1 MDGMKDKKL
10 ETQPMSFRP
19 DPVIRDLI
27 EKDVRD
33 LNHMGMTSA
42 RWLHRICLSF
52 YRDRLP
58 ERLLAILNKGFGG
71 TGKEEP

>member
-1 MDGMKDKKL
+1 MSDMKDKKP
-10 ETQPMSFRP
+10 EVKPMSFRP
-19 DPVIRDLI
+19 DPAIRQLI
-27 EKDVRD
+27 EKDVQD
-33 LNHMGMTSA
+33 LDHMGMTSA
-42 RWLHRICLSF
+42 RWLHRICMNF